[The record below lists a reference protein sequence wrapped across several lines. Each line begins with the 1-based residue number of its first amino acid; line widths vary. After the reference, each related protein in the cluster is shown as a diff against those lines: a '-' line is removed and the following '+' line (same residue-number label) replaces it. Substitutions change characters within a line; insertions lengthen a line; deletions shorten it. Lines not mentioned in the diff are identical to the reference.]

1 MTYNEVVTL
10 VSNIAATVNTDGAFF
25 HGRTF
30 DTTLEFGS
38 LWPQIHLYPFT
49 QTDDLN
55 NGSTNKSDLL
65 IGFWKPDGHENTMEQ
80 REEIISDMDE
90 LSRLF
95 TEEFKKSSGIQI
107 ISLRREPQYLT
118 QMGVASGV
126 AVQLVF
132 NSKVSC

>member
-1 MTYNEVVTL
+1 MTYSEVVTL
-10 VSNIAATVNTDGAFF
+10 ISGIANAVNPDGAFF

-30 DTTLEFGS
+30 DTTLEYGN

-55 NGSTNKSDLL
+55 NPAVNKTDLL
-65 IGFWKPDGHENTMEQ
+65 IGFWKPDGHENTMSD
-80 REEIISDMDE
+80 RESIISDMDV

-95 TEEFKKSSGIQI
+95 TDSFIATANVQL

-126 AVQLVF
+126 AVQIVF
-132 NSKVSC
+132 NSKLAC

>member
-1 MTYNEVVTL
+1 MTYNEVVSL
-10 VSNIAATVNTDGAFF
+10 VSSVAAAVNPDGAFF

-30 DTTLEFGS
+30 DTTLEYGN

-55 NGSTNKSDLL
+55 NPATNKSDLL
-65 IGFWKPDGHENTMEQ
+65 IGFWKPDGHDKTMQERQ
-80 REEIISDMDE
+80 EIISEMDV

-95 TEEFKKSSGIQI
+95 TEAFKLESNVQI
-107 ISLRREPQYLT
+107 ISLRREPQYLS

-132 NSKVSC
+132 NSKVGC

>member
-10 VSNIAATVNTDGAFF
+10 VSSIAAAVNADGAFF

-30 DTTLEFGS
+30 DTTLEYGS

-49 QTDDLN
+49 QTDDLSN
-55 NGSTNKSDLL
+55 SAIVKSDLL
-65 IGFWKPDGHENTMEQ
+65 IGFWKPDGHEKTMDEREQ
-80 REEIISDMDE
+80 IISEMDV
-90 LSRLF
+90 LSRAF
-95 TEEFKKSSGIQI
+95 TEAFKLSSGVQI